1 MNGGREA
8 SRRENIASFVGD
20 HETYHLL
27 ITSHT
32 PLTER
37 ALGPFCHK
45 RGAGDKGGD
54 SSRNRQKSG
63 SFGDF

>member
-1 MNGGREA
+1 MNGGWEA

-37 ALGPFCHK
+37 AL
-45 RGAGDKGGD
+45 KGHD
-54 SSRNRQKSG
+54 MKKSPKG
-63 SFGDF
+63 NIWAILGL